1 MTKRVIIA
9 GLLAGILAGCSE
21 RDSPASSSQP
31 SAERRTTSPA
41 PTQASGDAPAFDAC
55 KLLSNEEIQAV
66 QGEPVKATTPHGES
80 ANGLAISQC
89 FFELPTFSNSITL
102 RVIERAAGQD
112 GRDPR
117 EVWKQTF
124 RPVEPTGGRK
134 KLQPP
139 QKVPGVGDD
148 AYWISRRKA
157 GGALWVL
164 KGDHYIRLSVGGEDD
179 LPTKITKCSK
189 LSEFVLSRLP
199 PEK

>member
-31 SAERRTTSPA
+31 SAERRTTSP
-41 PTQASGDAPAFDAC
+41 DAC

-148 AYWISRRKA
+148 AYWISRRKT

-164 KGDHYIRLSVGGEDD
+164 KGDRYIRLSVGGEDD

-189 LSEFVLSRLP
+189 LSELVLSRLHA
-199 PEK
+199 EK